1 MLIDLSGILAR
12 EGEQKTF
19 SIYPEGDNFS
29 CQLGSYA
36 YAEKNPVE
44 LTITHTENQVVT
56 LEGQGEISIWIPCGR
71 CLEPVKVPFTISI
84 DAEADIKSGTFR
96 EGGETD
102 DDSCI
107 SGRQLDTEQLLH
119 NEILIQWP
127 IRVLCKEDCKGICSC
142 CGKNLN
148 KGTCDC
154 DTAELDPRM
163 AVISDIF
170 KNFKEV

>member
-19 SIYPEGDNFS
+19 SISPEGEYFS
-29 CQLGSYA
+29 CQLGDFA
-36 YAEKNPVE
+36 YAEKGPVT
-44 LTITHTENQVVT
+44 LTVTHTGKQAVT
-56 LEGQGEISIWIPCGR
+56 LEGEG
-71 CLEPVKVPFTISI
+71 
-84 DAEADIKSGTFR
+84 DARPDSCK

-102 DDSCI
+102 EDCCI
-107 SGRQLDTEQLLH
+107 HDKQLDTEQLLH

-127 IRVLCKEDCKGICSC
+127 MRVLCKEDCKGICSR